1 MLVKYIALPSPS
13 ECFPYFNF
21 IETYCWSHLLQSAT
35 KYCWDI
41 KTTHA
46 PPPPFYS
53 KLGCL
58 LFSTGSSNSSTAA
71 WRGWGGKA
79 LFPPCESSKKSENPL
94 SHPQRPLCASAGERN
109 KGPVGQSISTNLV
122 ANCNFKSFTIT
133 NHSNIFKKTTTKNT
147 QKYIQANIS
156 NMYYAINHFFFLIFT
171 RNSLP
176 SALASNKL
184 VKQMVNC

>member
-133 NHSNIFKKTTTKNT
+133 NHSNNFKKTTKKKHSKVHTS
-147 QKYIQANIS
+147 KYFQYVLCYQS
-156 NMYYAINHFFFLIFT
+156 FFFLIFT

-176 SALASNKL
+176 SALASDKL

>member
-13 ECFPYFNF
+13 ECFPYFSF

-94 SHPQRPLCASAGERN
+94 SHPQRPLCDSAGERN

-133 NHSNIFKKTTTKNT
+133 NHSNNFKKTTTKNT

-156 NMYYAINHFFFLIFT
+156 NMYCAINHFFFNFY
-171 RNSLP
+171 
-176 SALASNKL
+176 
-184 VKQMVNC
+184 QE